1 MIAVLEKPKNQ
12 PPGQEEILPRLENG
26 DHLTAGEFLRRY
38 EAMPEVKK
46 AELVCGIVYMGSP
59 VRVDQHGEPD
69 ALIKTWLGTYSIATP
84 GVKHGVNATVRLGP
98 DDVLQPDGFLRLAPE
113 YGGNTKFDS
122 NGYLVGPPDLVVEV
136 AASSVSIEE
145 RGFIEVQI
153 EFGAIEGLKERKF
166 VAPGA
171 ELAEAFFQ
179 RIKRGEEVGNDNHEP
194 ALLD

>member
-1 MIAVLEKPKNQ
+1 MK
-12 PPGQEEILPRLENG
+12 G
-26 DHLTAGEFLRRY
+26 DAFV
-38 EAMPEVKK
+38 A
-46 AELVCGIVYMGSP
+46 A
-59 VRVDQHGEPD
+59 D
-69 ALIKTWLGTYSIATP
+69 A
-84 GVKHGVNATVRLGP
+84 
-98 DDVLQPDGFLRLAPE
+98 
-113 YGGNTKFDS
+113 
-122 NGYLVGPPDLVVEV
+122 VEV
-136 AASSVSIEE
+136 FVVGAEFIEVIAPSSAGIDVEFAARFNIVEE